1 MKKSNIIKLLL
12 LLVAPALFFACG
24 KDDGPTTPPP
34 PPINLNGFF
43 VYGTN
48 TVADDVE
55 DEQARMPLATLNPG
69 KSSDKTSEPG
79 YFGRYMHIG
88 ANSTISFARYKGTEG
103 TIYGAAGGG
112 ATEVASVVGN
122 SDIADPMIHG
132 TLEADA
138 APIAIA
144 EAGLYYVF
152 ADTTAKT
159 FRVIKLNP
167 NLIGGA
173 TPNGWDAGTSIPLK
187 SSDVNTTVFE
197 ATNVSMK
204 GADGYKI
211 RFNNGYEIFNN
222 GAIATINYLGVEDY
236 AAAWDA
242 GPGKFDLIYKDI
254 NIPNHEGGVYTI
266 TLTLDHKTGK
276 WTEVK
281 TKTGELA
288 VDYSAV
294 KMAIIGNAFEG
305 GSWNGDG
312 TGGLNIHTPT
322 KTGNV
327 FKWSWNNVALIQDM
341 EFIFLEE
348 ATWGKTLIAYPG
360 AAVQGKAFTDKLITN
375 AKVDEG
381 KPDENFYVKVGG
393 NYNVSLEFDGVT
405 GDKTV
410 TIDPVE

>member
-1 MKKSNIIKLLL
+1 MKKPNLIKLLL
-12 LLVAPALFFACG
+12 LIIAPVLFFGCG
-24 KDDGPTTPPP
+24 QDDGPSTPPP

-43 VYGTN
+43 VYGTS

-55 DEQARMPLATLNPG
+55 DEQARMALAVLNPN
-69 KSSDKTSEPG
+69 KSGTKTSETG
-79 YFGRYMHIG
+79 FFGKYMHID

-112 ATEVASVVGN
+112 ATEVASVVGL

-132 TLEADA
+132 TLVADG

-152 ADTTAKT
+152 ADTISKT
-159 FRVIKLNP
+159 FRVMKLNM
-167 NLIGGA
+167 NLIGPA
-173 TPNGWDAGTSIPLK
+173 TKDDWTASVSVPLK
-187 SSDVNTTVFE
+187 SSDANTTVFE
-197 ATNVSMK
+197 GTDIPLEV
-204 GADGYKI
+204 DGYKI
-211 RFNNGYEIFNN
+211 RFNQGYEILNDTK
-222 GAIATINYLGVEDY
+222 IATINYLGVEDY
-236 AAAWDA
+236 ATAWEA
-242 GPGKFDLIYKDI
+242 GAGNYDLIFKDES
-254 NIPNHEGGVYTI
+254 IPNHEAGMYTVTI
-266 TLTLDHKTGK
+266 TYNATTTE

-281 TKTGELA
+281 TKTGDL
-288 VDYSAV
+288 VTDYSTV
-294 KMAIIGNAFEG
+294 KMAVIGNAFEG

-312 TGGLNIHTPT
+312 TGGLNPHAPT
-322 KTGNV
+322 KTDNV
-327 FKWSWNNVALIQDM
+327 FKWTWNNVTLIQDM

-360 AAVQGKAFTDKLITN
+360 AAVQGKAITDKLITN

-393 NYNVSLEFDGVT
+393 NYNISLEFNGVT

-410 TIDPVE
+410 TIEPVE